1 LRQANVTVSGP
12 GLDVSTVSTD
22 SGVITVNV
30 VGKTKSRNPGD
41 FSLYAHH
48 NTTGVNF
55 PSNQGFPVTVVVP
68 GAIAGPDVKPIY
80 QHDTTG
86 TPIMQNMALN
96 RTTSPVVNVDRDHVE
111 LDSVYGRR
119 LTITV
124 VDQFG
129 DPLGDLYKD
138 AEVEEIL
145 FGIVVSINSPLS
157 NSGTYTDPVGYLI
170 TSRVVAKNDPAVG
183 TWLDPTTALLPL
195 TQDSLTDN
203 IDVSVD
209 QFPLSPS
216 IVGRRKSATPPSSV
230 TIVWP

>member
-1 LRQANVTVSGP
+1 MSGP

-157 NSGTYTDPVGYLI
+157 NSGTYTDPVGYKMDGNQLVWDRTLGRPFNDVALPAGWML
-170 TSRVVAKNDPAVG
+170 TSVSVPAV
-183 TWLDPTTALLPL
+183 
-195 TQDSLTDN
+195 
-203 IDVSVD
+203 VSVD
-209 QFPLSPS
+209 SE
-216 IVGRRKSATPPSSV
+216 GRVVCRFFNPRNDEIHVILKAKKRATN
-230 TIVWP
+230 